1 MRTEIVEKRLNSLP
15 DLARQGKRVN
25 GLHRLLAC
33 PRIWELAYEALAP
46 NQGALTPGVTPG
58 NTLDGFSLE
67 RMQGIID
74 KVMSGTYRFA
84 PVRRVYIPKANGKQ
98 RPLGIPNADDKLVQ
112 AAVKMVLERI
122 YEPNFS
128 DNSHGFRPGRSCHT
142 ALESIKRP
150 WTGVIW
156 LVDVDVVGFFD
167 NIDHSILLDLL
178 RKRIDDDDF
187 LRLIKG
193 MLAAGY
199 MEDWALHATHS
210 GTPQGGV
217 ISPLLAN
224 VYLHEL
230 DEFMDGL
237 LTQYNCGKKRA
248 PNPEYARLSGRI
260 KIGRRRIEYLK
271 SQGRVAEAGQKLDI
285 VRELSATMRTLPSK
299 DLLDPNYRRLHYV
312 RYADDFLIGIAG
324 PKQEARDV
332 MEKVRSFLK
341 DSLRLDVSDEKS
353 GITNATDGTTFL
365 GYTIRTH
372 SGNRVQRTRKSNGR
386 IVSQRDAARNIQFH
400 IPHAKLETFVEKHR
414 LGNYHMVRGEARTG
428 LINSSD
434 LELIVMYNAVMRGLA
449 EYYKLG
455 SDWQNELSRVQ
466 RIWWFSLMKT
476 LARKHKCPLP
486 HVCNTL
492 LDRVHGEHGL
502 WMETRNGRTFVP
514 VFRMKYV
521 KSRKPCTNAEIDR
534 ETVTYLSSSGTDMVD
549 RLRAKVCEACGDI
562 DVPLQIHHARRLADT
577 VHLSLAAQMVAAR
590 RRKRVAL
597 CQPCHVALHNGTLQK
612 RLDQK
617 ANVGAG

>member
-15 DLARQGKRVN
+15 DLARQGKRIN

-33 PRIWELAYEALAP
+33 PRIWELAYEAIAP

-74 KVMSGTYRFA
+74 RVMGGTYRFA
-84 PVRRVYIPKANGKQ
+84 PVRRVYIPKANGKK

-112 AAVKMVLERI
+112 AAVKLVLAHI
-122 YEPNFS
+122 YEPTFS
-128 DNSHGFRPGRSCHT
+128 DNSHGFRTGRSCHT

-150 WTGVIW
+150 WNGVIW

-167 NIDHSILLDLL
+167 NIDHNILLNLL

-193 MLAAGY
+193 MLTAGY
-199 MEDWALHATHS
+199 MEDWGWNATYS

-230 DEFMDGL
+230 DEFMDTL
-237 LTQYNCGKKRA
+237 RKRYNRGKERRQNPRYENMRTRIKRA
-248 PNPEYARLSGRI
+248 
-260 KIGRRRIEYLK
+260 RRRVNYLR
-271 SQGRVAEAGQKLDI
+271 SQGRDAEVEAVLTRL
-285 VRELSATMRTLPSK
+285 RELSALQRAIPSV
-299 DLLDPNYRRLHYV
+299 DLFDPNYRRLFYA
-312 RYADDFLIGIAG
+312 RYADDFLIGIIG
-324 PKQEARDV
+324 PKQDAQDV
-332 MEKVRSFLK
+332 MDKVRSFLK
-341 DSLRLDVSDEKS
+341 DHLRLDVSDEKS
-353 GITNATDGTTFL
+353 GIASAADGTTFL
-365 GYTIRTH
+365 GYTVRTH
-372 SGNRVQRTRKSNGR
+372 TSGRVQRIRSGDR
-386 IVSQRDAARNIQFH
+386 IVSRRDSARNIQLH
-400 IPHAKLETFVEKHR
+400 VPPAKLEAFTEKHR
-414 LGNYHMVRGEARTG
+414 LGNYHTVRGGARKELT
-428 LINSSD
+428 NSSD
-434 LELIVMYNAVMRGLA
+434 LELVIVYNAVMRGLA

-455 SDWQNELSRVQ
+455 SNWQRELSRVQ
-466 RIWWFSLMKT
+466 RVWWFSLIKT
-476 LARKHKCPLP
+476 LALKHKCSVPQ
-486 HVCNTL
+486 VCNTL
-492 LDRVHGEHGL
+492 LERVNGEHGL
-502 WMETRNGRTFVP
+502 WMEKRDGRTFVP
-514 VFRMKYV
+514 VFRMKYI
-521 KSRKPCTNAEIDR
+521 KSGKPSGDAAVDR
-534 ETVTYLSSSGTDMVD
+534 ETDVFHLSRSRTDMVD
-549 RLRAKVCEACGDI
+549 RLRAKVCEACGDV

-577 VHLSLAAQMVAAR
+577 THLSLAVRLAVAR

-597 CQPCHVALHNGTLQK
+597 CLPCHVALHNGTLQR